1 LGARDVLG
9 SRVSLKELL
18 DQEVSMQRITAKAGL
33 LFAPMAVAAVVAG
46 CGGGSDNKNASTST
60 STTQNTSTSAATTP
74 AAGKAS
80 TLKLSADPGGA
91 LKFTTTSFN
100 AKAGKVT
107 VVMTN
112 PSSAGIQHGIA
123 VEGNG
128 VDKDGPTVSPGG
140 KSTLTVDLKPGKYD
154 FYCPVDGH
162 KAAGMK
168 GTLTVK

>member
-1 LGARDVLG
+1 MR
-9 SRVSLKELL
+9 RTK
-18 DQEVSMQRITAKAGL
+18 AKAAL
-33 LFAPMAVAAVVAG
+33 LLAPMAVAALVAG
-46 CGGGSDNKNASTST
+46 CGGGNDKNASTST
-60 STTQNTSTSAATTP
+60 STTQSTSPSTTPTPTPTSP

-91 LKFTTTSFN
+91 LKFTTTSLN

>member
-1 LGARDVLG
+1 MRRTKANAA
-9 SRVSLKELL
+9 LL
-18 DQEVSMQRITAKAGL
+18 L
-33 LFAPMAVAAVVAG
+33 APMAVAALVAG
-46 CGGGSDNKNASTST
+46 CGGGNDKNASTST
-60 STTQNTSTSAATTP
+60 STTQSTSPSTTPTPTPTSP

-91 LKFTTTSFN
+91 LKFTTTSLN

-112 PSSAGIQHGIA
+112 PSSTGIQHGIA

-140 KSTLTVDLKPGKYD
+140 KSTLTVDLKPGKYE
-154 FYCPVDGH
+154 FYCPFDGH
-162 KAAGMK
+162 KAAGMT

>member
-1 LGARDVLG
+1 MRRTKANAA
-9 SRVSLKELL
+9 LL
-18 DQEVSMQRITAKAGL
+18 L
-33 LFAPMAVAAVVAG
+33 APMAVAALVAG
-46 CGGGSDNKNASTST
+46 CGGGNDNKNASTPTSTTQSTST
-60 STTQNTSTSAATTP
+60 STTPTTP

-91 LKFTTTSFN
+91 LKFTTTSLK

-107 VVMTN
+107 LVMSD

-140 KSTLTVDLKPGKYD
+140 KSTLTVDLKPGKYQ

-162 KAAGMK
+162 KAAGMV